1 MNSIELINCSKS
13 YEKNHKK
20 IDVLRNI
27 NYKFIKG
34 KFYVIM
40 GESGSGKSTLINI
53 ISGLVKNDSGKIL
66 FDNKEV
72 KDSNSYAKIR
82 NENIGLVFQS
92 FLLHDNLTSLENV
105 MLPLFINGSNKNNH
119 AFMLLDSLGLKDRI
133 NHYPCELSGGEMQ
146 RVAIARSLI
155 NNPDFILADEPT
167 GNLDKKNEKFI
178 FEYFKKISSNKCII
192 VVSHNEIIKKYADV
206 ILILKEGLLY
216 EE

>member
-27 NYKFIKG
+27 NYKFLKG

-53 ISGLVKNDSGKIL
+53 ISGLVKSDSGKIL

-82 NENIGLVFQS
+82 NKNIGLVFQS

-105 MLPLFINGSNKNNH
+105 MLPLFINSSNKNNH
-119 AFMLLDSLGLKDRI
+119 AFMLFDSLGLKDRI
-133 NHYPCELSGGEMQ
+133 NHYPCELSGGEIQ

-178 FEYFKKISSNKCII
+178 FEYFKKISSDKCII
-192 VVSHNEIIKKYADV
+192 VVSHNESIKKYADIV
-206 ILILKEGLLY
+206 LILKEGLLY

>member
-27 NYKFIKG
+27 NYKFLKG

-82 NENIGLVFQS
+82 NKNIGLVFQS

-105 MLPLFINGSNKNNH
+105 MMPLFINGSNKNNN
-119 AFMLLDSLGLKDRI
+119 AFLLLDSLGLKDRI
-133 NHYPCELSGGEMQ
+133 NHYPYELSGGEMQ

-178 FEYFKKISSNKCII
+178 FEYFKKISSDKCII
-192 VVSHNEIIKKYADV
+192 VVSHNESIKKYADTV
-206 ILILKEGLLY
+206 LILKEGLLY